1 MTESQTKGLGALVT
15 SFLTLVLL
23 ALGALL
29 IQPRLSERRQLLPDR
44 YVLTAD
50 EVAALPQGTLAVVLD
65 RRLGQDQ
72 NDFRFRLLKLV
83 LERSGTPFA
92 LGFSAAV
99 QPQDEAIAALAEG
112 QKAGRRNPLRLSVG
126 VYGAGPELNRRL
138 RAVPIPVTGGIL
150 GLRAGWTNQA
160 ALAELQT
167 IRTLQDLKR
176 IVLVQGLGWSDV
188 EIFDRAGL
196 RTYTARSEKLLRL
209 VNDNRV

>member
-1 MTESQTKGLGALVT
+1 MT

-29 IQPRLSERRQLLPDR
+29 IQPRLTERRQLLPDR

-50 EVAALPQGTLAVVLD
+50 EVAALPQGTLPVVLD

-126 VYGAGPELNRRL
+126 V
-138 RAVPIPVTGGIL
+138 GIL

-160 ALAELQT
+160 SLAELQT
-167 IRTLQDLKR
+167 TRSLQDLQR

-196 RTYTARSEKLLRL
+196 RTYTCLLYTSPSPRDL
-209 VNDNRV
+209 STSRMPSSA

>member
-1 MTESQTKGLGALVT
+1 MTESQAKGLGALLT
-15 SFLTLVLL
+15 SLLTLVLL

-50 EVAALPQGTLAVVLD
+50 EVAAALPQGTLPVVLD

-112 QKAGRRNPLRLSVG
+112 QKAGRRNLLRLSVG

-150 GLRAGWTNQA
+150 GLRAGWTNQGPWPNCKRSA
-160 ALAELQT
+160 AF
-167 IRTLQDLKR
+167 RTSNASFWCKDWAGAMLKFS
-176 IVLVQGLGWSDV
+176 IVLGCAPTPPGRKNCCAW
-188 EIFDRAGL
+188 
-196 RTYTARSEKLLRL
+196 
-209 VNDNRV
+209 

>member
-15 SFLTLVLL
+15 SLLTLVLL

-50 EVAALPQGTLAVVLD
+50 EVAALPQGTLPVVLD

-92 LGFSAAV
+92 WVSALPFSRRMRRL
-99 QPQDEAIAALAEG
+99 QRSR
-112 QKAGRRNPLRLSVG
+112 KGRRRVG
-126 VYGAGPELNRRL
+126 G
-138 RAVPIPVTGGIL
+138 
-150 GLRAGWTNQA
+150 
-160 ALAELQT
+160 
-167 IRTLQDLKR
+167 TLC
-176 IVLVQGLGWSDV
+176 GS
-188 EIFDRAGL
+188 
-196 RTYTARSEKLLRL
+196 RL
-209 VNDNRV
+209 VFTVPALS

>member
-1 MTESQTKGLGALVT
+1 MESQAKELGALLT
-15 SFLTLVLL
+15 SLLTLVLL

-50 EVAALPQGTLAVVLD
+50 EVAALPQGTLPVVLD

-99 QPQDEAIAALAEG
+99 QPRMRRLQRSR
-112 QKAGRRNPLRLSVG
+112 KGRRRVG
-126 VYGAGPELNRRL
+126 GTPC
-138 RAVPIPVTGGIL
+138 
-150 GLRAGWTNQA
+150 
-160 ALAELQT
+160 
-167 IRTLQDLKR
+167 D
-176 IVLVQGLGWSDV
+176 S
-188 EIFDRAGL
+188 
-196 RTYTARSEKLLRL
+196 RL
-209 VNDNRV
+209 VCTVPALS

>member
-15 SFLTLVLL
+15 SLLTLVLL

-29 IQPRLSERRQLLPDR
+29 IQPRLTERRQLLPDR

-50 EVAALPQGTLAVVLD
+50 EVAALPQGTLPVVLD

-112 QKAGRRNPLRLSVG
+112 QKAGRRN
-126 VYGAGPELNRRL
+126 
-138 RAVPIPVTGGIL
+138 
-150 GLRAGWTNQA
+150 
-160 ALAELQT
+160 
-167 IRTLQDLKR
+167 
-176 IVLVQGLGWSDV
+176 
-188 EIFDRAGL
+188 
-196 RTYTARSEKLLRL
+196 LL
-209 VNDNRV
+209 